1 MIVLD
6 ASFLVAFLN
15 EADALHGTAVDAMG
29 RLRAGEWGPPLL
41 PEYVF
46 LETVTVLAA
55 RAGLSVAQ
63 EEGAQLLRAREA
75 EVVPCSPYFAE
86 AFEIFRA
93 QRKSRLSFADAAIVA
108 IAKDRGAKHIL
119 TFDRDFRKVDGL
131 EVVPS

>member
-15 EADALHGTAVDAMG
+15 EDDALHDDAVAAMV
-29 RLRAGEWGPPLL
+29 RLRAGEWGPALL

-55 RAGLSVAQ
+55 RAGLGVAQ
-63 EEGAQLLRAREA
+63 EEGAHLLRAGEA

-93 QRKSRLSFADAAIVA
+93 QRKTRFSFADAAIVA
-108 IAKDRGAKHIL
+108 IAKHRGAKRIL

-131 EVVPS
+131 DVVPR

>member
-15 EADALHGTAVDAMG
+15 EADALHEDAVEAMA
-29 RLRAGEWGPPLL
+29 RLRSGEWGPPLL

-46 LETVTVLAA
+46 LETVTVLAS

-63 EEGAQLLRAREA
+63 EEGAHLMRAHEA
-75 EVVPCSPYFAE
+75 ELVPCSPYFAD

-93 QRKSRLSFADAAIVA
+93 QRKTRLSFADAAIVA
-108 IAKDRGAKHIL
+108 IAKHRGATRIL

-131 EVVPS
+131 EVVPA